1 MSATLFVPGS
11 PGGEAEWHRALE
23 AQGFAVTGGELSGG
37 ELPFRA
43 DLEWVENP
51 SDGSFADAFS
61 FGTTSDAHQRTIEAS
76 PGALVLSLPVDLHR
90 ERSAI
95 AKLGRVLASAG
106 ASAVRV
112 EQSKAGYAIERWLEL
127 VDGSDPWTLYRAAV
141 VVLVGKDE
149 VTSCGMHVFSFADA
163 QIRLDAQTD
172 ARAANQL
179 LAALNV
185 YQIAED
191 PLLLSG
197 HTFSP
202 DRDNPKRVLHR
213 WPDATY
219 EPGHMCHNP
228 FGIWRLGASGSG
240 GESPAALASVFIPGQ
255 FLP

>member
-1 MSATLFVPGS
+1 MSPHERDAVRSGQPGRRGRVASCARGAGLCCDGRRTQRGRASVPRR
-11 PGGEAEWHRALE
+11 PGMGREPVRWLVRRRFLVRHHVGRAPTDDRGI
-23 AQGFAVTGGELSGG
+23 AGRARAV
-37 ELPFRA
+37 
-43 DLEWVENP
+43 V
-51 SDGSFADAFS
+51 
-61 FGTTSDAHQRTIEAS
+61 
-76 PGALVLSLPVDLHR
+76 PVDLHR

-228 FGIWRLGASGSG
+228 FGIWRLGA
-240 GESPAALASVFIPGQ
+240 
-255 FLP
+255 